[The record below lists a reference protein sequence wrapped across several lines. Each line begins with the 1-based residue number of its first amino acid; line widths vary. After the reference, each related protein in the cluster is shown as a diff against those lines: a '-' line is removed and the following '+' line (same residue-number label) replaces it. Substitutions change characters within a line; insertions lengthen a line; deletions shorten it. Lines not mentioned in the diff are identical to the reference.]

1 MSGDAGRRI
10 SSHMAAG
17 PAAIREVLED
27 ITGEHRRLVV
37 STGTTE
43 ANQALG
49 LASPVLL
56 DAGFSAGR
64 AFGAGG
70 TPSAVLV
77 DEDGRIAPEL
87 AAGGPAVM
95 ALAVGQAPAW
105 DGGA

>member
-10 SSHMAAG
+10 SSHRAAG
-17 PAAIREVLED
+17 RAAIREVLED
-27 ITGEHRRLVV
+27 ITGKHRRLVV
-37 STGTTE
+37 PTGTPE

-56 DAGFSAGR
+56 DAGFSTGP

-87 AAGGPAVM
+87 AAGSPAVM
-95 ALAVGQAPAW
+95 ALAAGQAPAW
-105 DGGA
+105 DRST